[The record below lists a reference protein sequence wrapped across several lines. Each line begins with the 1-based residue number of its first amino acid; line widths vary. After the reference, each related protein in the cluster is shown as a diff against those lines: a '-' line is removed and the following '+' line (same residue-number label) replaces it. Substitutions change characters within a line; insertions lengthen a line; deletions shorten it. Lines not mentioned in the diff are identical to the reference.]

1 MITHAKVRYEDDR
14 KLAVVDIRDIENF
27 HPENAKDFKSKFFYS
42 VKWTDPDGTSD
53 FYRARILA
61 LGESEEDLEAE
72 GRGRQRLRF
81 ERMAY
86 SPDGEDED
94 DDVEPE
100 RPAKKPSGPKQELLD
115 MLKKK
120 TDDIQQREEAALKK
134 QKKRPTYDDRGGL
147 VTELKYKVQ
156 RLEGLVERKCKKIEE
171 LRNKNEELV
180 QEAMKLRQLNMR
192 LQEKMLTAIDEGTG
206 YSRASCSTKSGPDH
220 STREVDID
228 SMDVIPRE
236 KTPPQDDY
244 ARKENAMVDI
254 GGGLQINSSAWHHIQ
269 GHQKDSLFV
278 KDLLLGIWP
287 KDQLKNR
294 SLQGKRCPRFPDRPA
309 KAPLTP
315 WKVEVMRDCYR
326 RRLQRQGIPETLM
339 PAALKQLNHFVV
351 EKLADLERLAKR

>member
-100 RPAKKPSGPKQELLD
+100 RPAKKPSGPRQELLD

-120 TDDIQQREEAALKK
+120 
-134 QKKRPTYDDRGGL
+134 
-147 VTELKYKVQ
+147 
-156 RLEGLVERKCKKIEE
+156 
-171 LRNKNEELV
+171 N
-180 QEAMKLRQLNMR
+180 
-192 LQEKMLTAIDEGTG
+192 
-206 YSRASCSTKSGPDH
+206 
-220 STREVDID
+220 
-228 SMDVIPRE
+228 
-236 KTPPQDDY
+236 
-244 ARKENAMVDI
+244 
-254 GGGLQINSSAWHHIQ
+254 
-269 GHQKDSLFV
+269 
-278 KDLLLGIWP
+278 
-287 KDQLKNR
+287 
-294 SLQGKRCPRFPDRPA
+294 
-309 KAPLTP
+309 
-315 WKVEVMRDCYR
+315 
-326 RRLQRQGIPETLM
+326 
-339 PAALKQLNHFVV
+339 
-351 EKLADLERLAKR
+351 

>member
-1 MITHAKVRYEDDR
+1 MITHAKVRYEDNR

-100 RPAKKPSGPKQELLD
+100 V
-115 MLKKK
+115 
-120 TDDIQQREEAALKK
+120 
-134 QKKRPTYDDRGGL
+134 L
-147 VTELKYKVQ
+147 VYVVL
-156 RLEGLVERKCKKIEE
+156 
-171 LRNKNEELV
+171 
-180 QEAMKLRQLNMR
+180 
-192 LQEKMLTAIDEGTG
+192 
-206 YSRASCSTKSGPDH
+206 
-220 STREVDID
+220 
-228 SMDVIPRE
+228 
-236 KTPPQDDY
+236 
-244 ARKENAMVDI
+244 
-254 GGGLQINSSAWHHIQ
+254 
-269 GHQKDSLFV
+269 
-278 KDLLLGIWP
+278 
-287 KDQLKNR
+287 
-294 SLQGKRCPRFPDRPA
+294 
-309 KAPLTP
+309 
-315 WKVEVMRDCYR
+315 